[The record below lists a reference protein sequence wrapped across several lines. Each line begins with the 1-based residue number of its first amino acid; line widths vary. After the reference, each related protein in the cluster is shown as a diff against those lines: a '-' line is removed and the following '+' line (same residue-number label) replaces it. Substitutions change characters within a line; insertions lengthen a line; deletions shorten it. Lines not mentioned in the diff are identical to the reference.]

1 MLKIGK
7 DGPKFVPKLESY
19 IGKDLDTV
27 IEKMEATGKYKKYY
41 SKEGINGYKNVTM
54 VKYGTR
60 IEIVAEPAPENSWKV
75 LDIFVYNVAEKT
87 SKC

>member
-7 DGPKFVPKLESY
+7 DGPKLVLNLESY
-19 IGKDLDTV
+19 IGRDLDTV
-27 IEKMEATGKYKKYY
+27 IEKMEATGKYKKFF

-75 LDIFVYNVAEKT
+75 LDIFVYNVAEKN
-87 SKC
+87 K